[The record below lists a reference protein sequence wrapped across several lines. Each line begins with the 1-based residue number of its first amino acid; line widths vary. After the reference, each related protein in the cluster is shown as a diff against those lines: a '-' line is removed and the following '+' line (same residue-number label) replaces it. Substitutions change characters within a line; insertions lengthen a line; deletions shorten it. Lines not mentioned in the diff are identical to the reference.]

1 MQCAVHCAQL
11 HMSNIRILLMALSL
25 VLIFRLYFSA
35 HWCPPCRRFTPLLAA
50 AYKAHTECIAAENNK
65 EGEDEGDTDD
75 AIEVDEIEVIFI
87 SSDSVWTQYNHYRS
101 SMPWLS
107 VPFSNLHSLKIKDE
121 LSSKYGVRGIPTLI
135 VLDGKTGEVVT
146 KNGRGEY
153 ANYFRG
159 EYSSGPLSGCV
170 VS

>member
-1 MQCAVHCAQL
+1 M
-11 HMSNIRILLMALSL
+11 
-25 VLIFRLYFSA
+25 
-35 HWCPPCRRFTPLLAA
+35 
-50 AYKAHTECIAAENNK
+50 
-65 EGEDEGDTDD
+65 
-75 AIEVDEIEVIFI
+75 IFI
-87 SSDSVWTQYNHYRS
+87 SSDSVWTQYNQYRS

-135 VLDGKTGEVVT
+135 VLDGCTGEVVT